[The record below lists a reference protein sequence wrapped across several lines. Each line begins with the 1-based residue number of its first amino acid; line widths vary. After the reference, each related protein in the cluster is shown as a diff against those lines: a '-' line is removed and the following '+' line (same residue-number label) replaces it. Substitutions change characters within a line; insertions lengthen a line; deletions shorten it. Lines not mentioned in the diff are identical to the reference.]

1 MGVVVVSGVPGV
13 GKNTVMEA
21 AQKIGYT
28 IVNFGSVM
36 FEKARTEGLVDNRDQ
51 MRKLPVE
58 RQQHIQRK
66 AARNIGAMEKVV
78 VDTHMSI
85 RTPGGYMPGLP
96 EWVVR
101 ALDPGRIVL
110 VEADP
115 EQIARRRAKD
125 PSRRRD
131 NDDIALH
138 QQLNRNFA
146 AACAT
151 FTGAA
156 LAIVVNADGKVDEA
170 AAAFIKILGG

>member
-1 MGVVVVSGVPGV
+1 MAVVVVSGVPGV
-13 GKNTVMEA
+13 GKTTVMEA
-21 AQKIGYT
+21 AQELGYT

-36 FEKARTEGLVDNRDQ
+36 FEKARGEGLVTHRDQ

-58 RQQHIQRK
+58 QQQHIQRK

-85 RTPGGYMPGLP
+85 STPGGHMPGLP

-101 ALDPGRIVL
+101 ALDPSRIVL
-110 VEADP
+110 VEAEP
-115 EQIARRRAKD
+115 EQIAVRRAKD
-125 PSRRRD
+125 ATRKRD

-138 QQLNRNFA
+138 QQLNRSFA

-151 FTGAA
+151 LTGAA
-156 LAIVVNADGKVDEA
+156 LAIVINADNKVEEA
-170 AAAFIKILGG
+170 AVAFVEILGD